1 MERARTANLQSGEW
15 IFAHADIQ
23 EIKKHDY
30 DIAKLSLRLQ
40 VAVSVAAYAH
50 EGQRRKLVDKPFL
63 SHPFETMLMLGEL
76 LSIDAEDIVDGSAD
90 ESLLIAALLHD
101 AVEDSKGKVTMQD
114 VYQLFGSNV
123 AAKVDI
129 ATKEHGHSLESYLR
143 KLRWCDSAQLDALRL
158 VGADKIH
165 ALTCRIAELHEHE
178 ERAHSIEHFSV
189 TLDEKVAYY
198 RDILAILEDK
208 LPPDDPIL
216 LEYDNLLSMYTK
228 QIDFYSQQGVR
239 L

>member
-1 MERARTANLQSGEW
+1 MERVTTASLQRGEW
-15 IFAHADIQ
+15 FFAHADIQ

-30 DIAKLSLRLQ
+30 DITKLSVRLQ
-40 VAVSVAAYAH
+40 TALGVAAYAH

-63 SHPFETMLMLGEL
+63 SHPFETMLLLAEL
-76 LSIDAEDIVDGSAD
+76 LNINVEDIHEESAD

-101 AVEDSKGKVTMQD
+101 AVEDSEGRVTLQD
-114 VYQLFGSNV
+114 ICQRFGHDV
-123 AAKVDI
+123 ATKVDV
-129 ATKEHGHSLESYLR
+129 ATKDSGHSLESYLR
-143 KLRWCDSAQLDALRL
+143 KLRWCDSSQCDALRL

-165 ALTCRIAELHEHE
+165 ALTCRIAELYEYEEH
-178 ERAHSIEHFSV
+178 AHSVEHFSV

-198 RDILAILEDK
+198 RDILAILQSK
-208 LPPDDPIL
+208 LPPDDPIAR
-216 LEYDNLLSMYTK
+216 EYDHLLRMYCQ

>member
-1 MERARTANLQSGEW
+1 MERARTTNLQGGEW
-15 IFAHADIQ
+15 VFAHADIE

-30 DIAKLSLRLQ
+30 DITKLSVRLQ
-40 VAVSVAAYAH
+40 AALSMAAYAH

-63 SHPFETMLMLGEL
+63 SHPFETMLMLSEL
-76 LSIDAEDIVDGSAD
+76 LDIDVEDIVDGSAD
-90 ESLLIAALLHD
+90 ENLLIAALLHD
-101 AVEDSKGKVTMQD
+101 VVEDSKGKVAMQD
-114 VYQLFGSNV
+114 VRQLFGSDV
-123 AAKVDI
+123 AIKVDI
-129 ATKEHGHSLESYLR
+129 ATKEPGRPLEAYFQ
-143 KLRWCDSAQLDALRL
+143 KLRWCNSSQLDALRL

-178 ERAHSIEHFSV
+178 ERAHSVEHFSV

-208 LPPDDPIL
+208 LPPDDPVL
-216 LEYDNLLSMYTK
+216 LEYQHLLDMYTR